1 MDKMK
6 ESYKKIS
13 VGKFGDLLRDPKSIR
28 TYVPEP
34 SQLDY
39 DRSYITRYFVRK
51 FNDENGIIFE
61 VDNRRALE
69 FNSNSFYVFTD
80 INWKISK
87 ARVEDVKEMNR
98 KSIMEGQQKISN
110 LHLYLPNLTQF
121 YKDIEY

>member
-1 MDKMK
+1 MK